1 MASGGGEEEA
11 EILRAIDVLR
21 ISEPFAKQPCQ
32 LACLESTRGLAERQW
47 QGESRVDSVA
57 EGTSG

>member
-21 ISEPFAKQPCQ
+21 ISEPFAKQPC
-32 LACLESTRGLAERQW
+32 LERE
-47 QGESRVDSVA
+47 GESRVQIVG
-57 EGTSG
+57 EGTMGKEGWIHPRKG